1 MNSLIFAGLWPQQRV
16 AGRAPGVGRA
26 AQKFGSGV
34 VSKGRPEKVEHRCSG
49 EGGRV
54 GARAVKGLKLT
65 WLVLG
70 EDQAA
75 RSHRV
80 EQLTA
85 L

>member
-1 MNSLIFAGLWPQQRV
+1 MMLSSCASREAEPSELKVGCSRLSLTA
-16 AGRAPGVGRA
+16 
-26 AQKFGSGV
+26 
-34 VSKGRPEKVEHRCSG
+34 
-49 EGGRV
+49 
-54 GARAVKGLKLT
+54 GARSQSARQHPGLDLLGLALPWILTLLKLT